1 MQKYL
6 YNRGS
11 VRKAWAKLEWQNKN
25 NQKHTH
31 NSILVKMSYIFPF
44 GGNTA
49 YGQKGKI
56 FICPSSITVL
66 QCPGTKTNI
75 FNF

>member
-1 MQKYL
+1 MSFFVFFFKVSSVPLEDFYFSYKCIWIQKYL

-31 NSILVKMSYIFPF
+31 NSIPVKMSCIFPF

-49 YGQKGKI
+49 YK
-56 FICPSSITVL
+56 
-66 QCPGTKTNI
+66 
-75 FNF
+75 